1 MYLVVQF
8 HQMQKS
14 EQPTFIIR
22 TAQYFADKSKAA
34 KGTDKML
41 VALEMSKYLTAAREH
56 GLSFEE
62 LEKAGFRFATVPDI
76 KN

>member
-1 MYLVVQF
+1 
-8 HQMQKS
+8 MQKPI
-14 EQPTFIIR
+14 QPTFEIR
-22 TAQYFADKSKAA
+22 TAQYFADKSKQA

-62 LEKAGFRFATVPDI
+62 LRKLGFKFATV
-76 KN
+76 